1 MASYA
6 DAFNLGNWGLPPD
19 SNWTIDR
26 GQFETAWEGTAMS
39 IATAT
44 AQYNA
49 MRYTGGAM
57 ASANYEVTAVAQSY
71 GDFAYI
77 GPGARLASGGNGYA
91 VVVKGG
97 YGADLVR
104 LASWAGTVLGTVADT
119 QDVNVYYT
127 IKLQVNG
134 STIKV
139 FVDGVEKLSV
149 TDATYSTGQPGIV
162 AYGGDAGYGSRVD
175 SWAAADLAAA
185 AGALLI
191 PGPRLPMALLA
202 R

>member
-1 MASYA
+1 MTTVS
-6 DAFNLGNWGLPPD
+6 DDFNRGNYGIAPG

-26 GQFETAWEGTAMS
+26 GQFETDWSGTAMS

-49 MRYTGGAM
+49 MRYTGAAL

-71 GDFAYI
+71 GDTAYI
-77 GPGARLASGGNGYA
+77 GPGARLSAGGNGYG
-91 VVVKGG
+91 VIVKGG
-97 YGADLVR
+97 YAAQLVR
-104 LASWAGTVLGTVADT
+104 LASWAGTVLGTVDT
-119 QDVNVYYT
+119 TQAVNTFYT

-134 STIKV
+134 STIKA

-149 TDATYSTGQPGIV
+149 TDATYASGDPGIV
-162 AYGGDAGYGSRVD
+162 AYGGDAGYGSSVD
-175 SWAAADLAAA
+175 SFTASDLAAA

-191 PGPRLPMALLA
+191 PSPRMSLALLA